1 MQKIMENKITYL
13 KEQPFYQQTIERLDW
28 HDGGDGI
35 EYEEWID
42 PLTKEIWIIPIEIKR
57 DFYNAY
63 KED

>member
-1 MQKIMENKITYL
+1 MENKIIYL
-13 KEQPFYQQTIERLDW
+13 KDEPFAQQTVERLHW

-42 PLTKEIWIIPIEIKR
+42 PQTKQIWIVPIEIQR
-57 DFYNAY
+57 DFDGAY